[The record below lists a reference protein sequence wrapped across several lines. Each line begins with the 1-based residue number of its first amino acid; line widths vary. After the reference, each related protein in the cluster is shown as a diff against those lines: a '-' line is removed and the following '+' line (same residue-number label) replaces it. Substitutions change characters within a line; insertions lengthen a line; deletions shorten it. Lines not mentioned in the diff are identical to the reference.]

1 MYTNNN
7 SKLVTVYKDAKE
19 RAGKHIQLLLNAKD
33 NERIESDRILQYLQE
48 TIDCLKLC
56 LDGLAE
62 GSEYKKQYAMYKD
75 ELGELGEEIIKYT
88 KINRW

>member
-7 SKLVTVYKDAKE
+7 SKLVTVYEDAKE
-19 RAGKHIQLLLNAKD
+19 RAEKHIHILVNAKD

-48 TIDCLKLC
+48 TIDCLKRC
-56 LDGLAE
+56 LDSLPD
-62 GSEYKKQYAMYKD
+62 GSEDKKQYAMYKD
-75 ELGELGEEIIKYT
+75 ELGELGEEIIKHT